1 MVGLWSF
8 WCFSLVA
15 FALYPFH
22 PKFTAHAEISSPKT
36 NNRLHRLEA
45 TPLETHTTR
54 NPARFKVSTKIDNRA
69 DVFSGF
75 KMQSDIGD
83 VVDPNYR
90 KQMQQDLE
98 SGFGKKTET
107 DTSMNA
113 KKVPNISKRSAASRE
128 KYNIFEDSRAR
139 TTANIALE
147 DTFNET
153 GKRKTRSVGTHGD
166 ILDVSTI
173 GEALSGERFLE
184 TAQGVYNSRVEYR
197 RTGEDARGSGPRQ
210 SDPHLDTSTFALSGD
225 SAHNQAM
232 VHWSGH
238 NSSVILILTKLYD
251 FNLGAVT
258 ESSLWRSVD
267 YGSTYNKLNVKFGSR
282 TVLSYLYVCPTNK
295 RKIMMLSDPEI
306 ESVVLISSDEGA
318 SFEKYPINFYI
329 QSLLFHPA
337 QENWILAYSH
347 DSKVYSSM
355 DFGRKWQLVHDN
367 VMPGR
372 FYWAVMGLDRE
383 SDVVHIEAR
392 IAKGRAQYVKCRAQ
406 RCAEANRQYL
416 FPGHVDTN
424 SLVVQDEYVF
434 TQVTKS
440 GRASY
445 FVSYMR
451 EPFKRMK
458 LPKYCLPKDM
468 HIISTDEKQV
478 FAAVQ
483 EWNQNNTYSLY
494 ISDSPGVYF
503 TLSLEN
509 LRTSRGP
516 AGNLLVDFYKV
527 EGINGMYLA
536 NKLVD
541 HQVKTFI
548 TYNKGQTWALLPA
561 PATDVTANNLHCIL
575 PLCSLHLHLEMSE
588 NPYTSGRISSK
599 DSVPGIIVATGNIG
613 KELSS
618 TNLGMFITSDAGNSW
633 RQIFEEEHN
642 IWFLDNGGALL
653 AVLHATAPI
662 RHLWISLDE
671 GKKWDRH
678 SFSLAPLYV
687 DGVLMEPETENHIIT
702 FFGHFSHRSEWQLI
716 KIDYKGIFS
725 RRCMDGDYQTWHLY
739 NKGEA
744 CVMGEKQIY
753 MKRRPG
759 NRCML
764 AQDYSRIYSSEP
776 CLCRFYDFEC
786 DYGYE
791 RQADG
796 KCSPAFWFN
805 PNAPAKS
812 CSSNPSFLN
821 STGYRK
827 VLSNN
832 CKEGG
837 KNVYSPRR
845 QACRPRPPRG
855 LRVSTSQAELSAN
868 VGSNVTFLVY
878 LDDGDSLR
886 TNIQLDFGDGIKI
899 TYSNLS
905 RTSDGIMHVYRT
917 TGIYRV
923 TAYAE
928 NSQGSDS
935 SSMFLHITSPVERV
949 YLSAPIVAISGKE
962 ANLTAVVWPIHS
974 RTLTFFW
981 WFENSSVPIITLE
994 GSISFTFPREGVN
1007 KVTVQVASMSAVIQ
1021 DSKVITVKEFFKSLL
1036 LSFSPALDEHNPD
1049 IPEWREDVGRVVR
1062 TALSQVSGFPEEQLL
1077 VSLYPG
1083 LPTVAELFI
1092 LPDMYTSSEHKKRN
1106 EEALERIS
1114 DIFVNAL
1121 NQGLIQFELKAD
1133 IRIVVYIT
1141 QQTLA
1146 PLVDSNSIHSGSAM
1160 LMLLSVVFVGL
1171 TAFFIYK
1178 FKRKIPWIHVQA
1190 EDSHEK
1196 EPEVISTVGQN
1207 DNMSKVKLSEFPSQK
1222 ELMEKDLEARSRG
1235 GIGRTVERVI
1245 SREFPNCTNV

>member
-1 MVGLWSF
+1 MGLWSF
-8 WCFSLVA
+8 WSFPLLVLA
-15 FALYPFH
+15 SAQLFQI
-22 PKFTAHAEISSPKT
+22 KFEAEAEISSMGA
-36 NNRLHRLEA
+36 NDRIYRLEA
-45 TPLETHTTR
+45 TPLDAHVTR
-54 NPARFKVSTKIDNRA
+54 KSKEEKGTKVLGAFRGEEEAA
-69 DVFSGF
+69 DA
-75 KMQSDIGD
+75 
-83 VVDPNYR
+83 DPKLDKNSE
-90 KQMQQDLE
+90 QV
-98 SGFGKKTET
+98 GKKSPSGLKDEPPRSVEAQHNYHSPDRTHGKAPG
-107 DTSMNA
+107 DQRARPGAGSMEEDA
-113 KKVPNISKRSAASRE
+113 LYAATKRAKRSAPPAWTENVDRGVSGDAQSRE
-128 KYNIFEDSRAR
+128 RLVEAVQGGSNPRA
-139 TTANIALE
+139 
-147 DTFNET
+147 
-153 GKRKTRSVGTHGD
+153 
-166 ILDVSTI
+166 
-173 GEALSGERFLE
+173 
-184 TAQGVYNSRVEYR
+184 EYR
-197 RTGEDARGSGPRQ
+197 RAGDEDRGSNPRQ
-210 SDPHLDTSTFALSGD
+210 SEPYLDTSTFALTGD

-238 NSSVILILTKLYD
+238 NSSVILILTKLFD

-258 ESSLWRSVD
+258 ESSLWRSSD
-267 YGSTYNKLNVKFGSR
+267 YGSTYTKLADKVGR
-282 TVLSYLYVCPTNK
+282 TLLSYLYVCPTNK
-295 RKIMMLSDPEI
+295 QKIMILSDPEV
-306 ESVVLISSDEGA
+306 ESAVLISSDEGA
-318 SFEKYPINFYI
+318 SFEKHPISFHVL
-329 QSLLFHPA
+329 SLLFHPS

-347 DSKVYSSM
+347 DSKLYSSM

-372 FYWAVMGLDRE
+372 FYWAVIGLDRE
-383 SDVVHIEAR
+383 SDVVHIETR

-406 RCAEANRQYL
+406 RCTEGNRQYL

-451 EPFKRMK
+451 ESFKQMK

-536 NKLVD
+536 NKLVNG
-541 HQVKTFI
+541 QVKSFL

-561 PATDVTANNLHCIL
+561 PAADVAGNNLNCIL
-575 PLCSLHLHLEMSE
+575 PFCSLHLHLEMWE
-588 NPYTSGRISSK
+588 NPYTSGPITSK
-599 DSVPGIIVATGNIG
+599 KTVPGIFVARGNTGT
-613 KELSS
+613 ELSS
-618 TNLGMFITSDAGNSW
+618 ANAGMFITSDAGNSW
-633 RQIFEEEHN
+633 RQIFDEEHN
-642 IWFLDNGGALL
+642 VWFLDNGGAML
-653 AVLHATAPI
+653 AVLHSTAPI

-687 DGVLMEPETENHIIT
+687 DGVLMEPESDNHIIT

-716 KIDYKGIFS
+716 KIDYKGLFS
-725 RRCMDGDYQTWHLY
+725 RRCMDGDYQTWHLH
-739 NKGEA
+739 NKGEQ

-776 CLCRFYDFEC
+776 CLCTAYDFEC
-786 DYGYE
+786 DYGWE

-796 KCSPAFWFN
+796 KCHPAFWFN
-805 PNAPAKS
+805 PSSVAKS
-812 CSSNPSFLN
+812 CSTNQSFLN

-832 CKEGG
+832 CKEGSRR
-837 KNVYSPRR
+837 VFSPRR

-855 LRVSTSQAELSAN
+855 LRLSTSQGELHAT
-868 VGSNVTFLVY
+868 VGSNVTFMIY
-878 LDDGDSLR
+878 LDDGESPR
-886 TNIQLDFGDGIKI
+886 TSIQLDFGDGIKI

-905 RTSDGIMHVYRT
+905 RTDDGIQHIYRA

-923 TAYAE
+923 AAFAE

-935 SSMFLHITSPVERV
+935 SMLFLHITSPVERV
-949 YLSAPIVAISGKE
+949 YLSAPIVAIQGKE
-962 ANLTAVVWPIHS
+962 ANLTVVVWPSHS

-981 WFENSSVPIITLE
+981 WFDNSSEPIITLE
-994 GSISFTFPREGVN
+994 GSVSHTFQRAGKN
-1007 KVTVQVASMSAVIQ
+1007 KVTVQVASGGAIVQ
-1021 DSKVITVKEFFKSLL
+1021 DSRDITVKEFFRSLL

-1062 TALSQVSGFPEEQLL
+1062 TALSQVSGVPEEQLL
-1077 VSLYPG
+1077 VFLYPG
-1083 LPTVAELFI
+1083 LPTTAELFI
-1092 LPDMYTSSEHKKRN
+1092 LPDENGHGEHKKDS
-1106 EEALERIS
+1106 EEALETIS
-1114 DIFVNAL
+1114 DIFVTAL

-1133 IRIVVYIT
+1133 IRIIVYMT

-1160 LMLLSVVFVGL
+1160 LMLLTVVFVGL
-1171 TAFFIYK
+1171 LAFFIYK
-1178 FKRKIPWIHVQA
+1178 FKRKIPWIHVQT

-1196 EPEVISTVGQN
+1196 EPEVISTVGPN
-1207 DNMSKVKLSEFPSQK
+1207 DIMSKVKHSEFSSPK
-1222 ELMEKDLEARSRG
+1222 ELMEKELEARSRG
-1235 GIGRTVERVI
+1235 GFGRNMERIVT
-1245 SREFPNCTNV
+1245 REFPNCTNV

>member
-1 MVGLWSF
+1 MGLWSF
-8 WCFSLVA
+8 WGFSLL
-15 FALYPFH
+15 ALVLLFPFH
-22 PKFTAHAEISSPKT
+22 PKFVARAEISFSTKLD
-36 NNRLHRLEA
+36 RFYRQDV
-45 TPLETHTTR
+45 TPLD
-54 NPARFKVSTKIDNRA
+54 ARVARKSAEIKVSLKIDNNTK
-69 DVFSGF
+69 VFSAFETNTAGAL
-75 KMQSDIGD
+75 KRNHGQQVWNETQSGNEAPIDIKT
-83 VVDPNYR
+83 NYS
-90 KQMQQDLE
+90 
-98 SGFGKKTET
+98 SGLNIPDKKY
-107 DTSMNA
+107 D
-113 KKVPNISKRSAASRE
+113 
-128 KYNIFEDSRAR
+128 NIFEDKEGRFK
-139 TTANIALE
+139 ANIMLE
-147 DTFNET
+147 NTFSA
-153 GKRKTRSVGTHGD
+153 GRKKAKRSVGATYNENVD
-166 ILDVSTI
+166 RSIS
-173 GEALSGERFLE
+173 GEAYSRERFVQ
-184 TAQGVYNSRVEYR
+184 TVQGVSSARPEYR
-197 RTGEDARGSGPRQ
+197 RSGEEARVSNPRQ
-210 SDPHLDTSTFALSGD
+210 NEPHLDTSTFALSGD

-251 FNLGAVT
+251 FNLGGVT
-258 ESSLWRSVD
+258 ESSLWRSTD
-267 YGSTYNKLNVKFGSR
+267 YGSTYTKLNDKVGSR

-295 RKIMMLSDPEI
+295 QKIMVLSDPEV
-306 ESVVLISSDEGA
+306 ESAVLISSDEGA
-318 SFEKYPINFYI
+318 SFEKHPINFNI
-329 QSLLFHPA
+329 LSLLFHPA
-337 QENWILAYSH
+337 QENWMLAYSH
-347 DSKVYSSM
+347 DSKLYSSM

-383 SDVVHIEAR
+383 SDVVHIETR
-392 IAKGRAQYVKCRAQ
+392 IGKGRAQYVKCRAQ
-406 RCAEANRQYL
+406 RCTEGNRQYL

-451 EPFKRMK
+451 ESFKRMK

-503 TLSLEN
+503 ILSLEN
-509 LRTSRGP
+509 LRTIRGP

-541 HQVKTFI
+541 NYIKTFI
-548 TYNKGQTWALLPA
+548 TYNKGQTWSLLPA
-561 PATDVTANNLHCIL
+561 PATDVAGNNLHCIL
-575 PLCSLHLHLEMSE
+575 PFCSLHLHLEMSE
-588 NPYTSGRISSK
+588 NPYTSGPITSK
-599 DSVPGIIVATGNIG
+599 KSVPGIIVATGNIG
-613 KELSS
+613 TELSS

-633 RQIFEEEHN
+633 RQIFDEEYN
-642 IWFLDNGGALL
+642 VWFLDNGGALL
-653 AVLHATAPI
+653 AVLQAAAPI

-687 DGVLMEPETENHIIT
+687 DGVLMEPESDNHIIT

-716 KIDYKGIFS
+716 KIDYKGLFS
-725 RRCMDGDYQTWHLY
+725 RRCMDGDYQTWYLH
-739 NKGEA
+739 NKGEL

-776 CLCRFYDFEC
+776 CPCTAYDFEC
-786 DYGYE
+786 DYGWE

-796 KCSPAFWFN
+796 NCSPAFWFN
-805 PNAPAKS
+805 PNGAAKS
-812 CSSNPSFLN
+812 CSTSQSFLN

-832 CKEGG
+832 CKEAGR
-837 KNVYSPRR
+837 NVYSPRR
-845 QACRPRPPRG
+845 QPCRPRAPRG
-855 LRVSTSQAELSAN
+855 LQLSTSQGELSSP
-868 VGSNVTFLVY
+868 VGSNVTFMVSLNE
-878 LDDGDSLR
+878 GDSLR
-886 TNIQLDFGDGIKI
+886 TSIQLDFGDGIKI

-905 RTSDGIMHVYRT
+905 RADDGIKHIYRT

-923 TAYAE
+923 TATAE
-928 NSQGSDS
+928 NSHGSDS
-935 SSMFLHITSPVERV
+935 STLFLHITSPLERV
-949 YLSAPIVAISGKE
+949 YLSAPIVAIRGKE
-962 ANLTAVVWPIHS
+962 ANLTAVVWPSHT

-981 WFENSSVPIITLE
+981 WFDNSSEPIITLE
-994 GSISFTFPREGVN
+994 GSISHTFQREGKS
-1007 KVTVQVASMSAVIQ
+1007 KVTVQVASGSTVMQ
-1021 DSKVITVKEFFKSLL
+1021 DSKVITVKEFFRSLL

-1049 IPEWREDVGRVVR
+1049 IPEWREDIGRVVR
-1062 TALSQVSGFPEEQLL
+1062 TALSQVSGIHEDQLL

-1083 LPTVAELFI
+1083 LPTTAELFI
-1092 LPDMYTSSEHKKRN
+1092 LPDEQTSTEHKRGS
-1106 EEALERIS
+1106 EEALETIS
-1114 DIFVNAL
+1114 NIFVTAL

-1133 IRIVVYIT
+1133 IRIIVYMT

-1146 PLVDSNSIHSGSAM
+1146 PLVDSNSLPSGSAM
-1160 LMLLSVVFVGL
+1160 LMLLIVVFVGL
-1171 TAFFIYK
+1171 AAFFIYK
-1178 FKRKIPWIHVQA
+1178 FKRKIPWIHVQT

-1207 DNMSKVKLSEFPSQK
+1207 DTMSKVKLSEFPSQK
-1222 ELMEKDLEARSRG
+1222 ELMEKELEARNIG
-1235 GIGRTVERVI
+1235 GIGRNMERIVT
-1245 SREFPNCTNV
+1245 REFPNCTNV

>member
-1 MVGLWSF
+1 MACRESELSGVRWSF
-8 WCFSLVA
+8 NSSTLGTETQSG
-15 FALYPFH
+15 PTGIE
-22 PKFTAHAEISSPKT
+22 TA
-36 NNRLHRLEA
+36 
-45 TPLETHTTR
+45 
-54 NPARFKVSTKIDNRA
+54 
-69 DVFSGF
+69 
-75 KMQSDIGD
+75 
-83 VVDPNYR
+83 PNYNSR
-90 KQMQQDLE
+90 LKIPI
-98 SGFGKKTET
+98 KKY
-107 DTSMNA
+107 D
-113 KKVPNISKRSAASRE
+113 NISEDIQMRPAATVSPR
-128 KYNIFEDSRAR
+128 
-139 TTANIALE
+139 
-147 DTFNET
+147 
-153 GKRKTRSVGTHGD
+153 RKAKRSVGPTYSENVD
-166 ILDVSTI
+166 RSIS
-173 GEALSGERFLE
+173 GEAQSGERFVE
-184 TAQGVYNSRVEYR
+184 NVQGVSNSRAEYR
-197 RTGEDARGSGPRQ
+197 RTGEEARGSNPRQ
-210 SDPHLDTSTFALSGD
+210 SEPHLDTSTFALSGD

-258 ESSLWRSVD
+258 ESSLWRSSD
-267 YGSTYNKLNVKFGSR
+267 YGSTYNKLNDKVGSR

-295 RKIMMLSDPEI
+295 QKIMMLSDPEV
-306 ESVVLISSDEGA
+306 ESAVLISSDEGA
-318 SFEKYPINFYI
+318 SFEKHPINFNI
-329 QSLLFHPA
+329 LSLLFHPA

-347 DSKVYSSM
+347 DSKLYSSM

-372 FYWAVMGLDRE
+372 FYWYDYLVHDPKLSGGS
-383 SDVVHIEAR
+383 SDLLSKTHLT
-392 IAKGRAQYVKCRAQ
+392 RAQ
-406 RCAEANRQYL
+406 RCTDGNRQYL

-451 EPFKRMK
+451 ESFKRMK

-541 HQVKTFI
+541 NHIKTFI
-548 TYNKGQTWALLPA
+548 TYNKGQTWALLPG
-561 PATDVTANNLHCIL
+561 PSTDVAGNNLHCIL
-575 PLCSLHLHLEMSE
+575 PFCSLHLHLEMLE
-588 NPYTSGRISSK
+588 NPYTSGPITSK
-599 DSVPGIIVATGNIG
+599 KSVPGIIVATGNIG
-613 KELSS
+613 TELSS

-633 RQIFEEEHN
+633 RQIFDEEHN

-653 AVLHATAPI
+653 AVLHAATPI

-687 DGVLMEPETENHIIT
+687 DGVLMEPESDNHIIT

-716 KIDYKGIFS
+716 KIDYKGLFS
-725 RRCMDGDYQTWHLY
+725 RRCMDGDYQTWHLH
-739 NKGEA
+739 NKGEL
-744 CVMGEKQIY
+744 CVMGERQIF

-764 AQDYSRIYSSEP
+764 VQDYSRIYSSEP
-776 CLCRFYDFEC
+776 CLCTTYDFEC
-786 DYGYE
+786 DYGWE

-805 PNAPAKS
+805 PNGAAKS
-812 CSSNPSFLN
+812 CSSSQSFLN

-832 CKEGG
+832 CKEAGR
-837 KNVYSPRR
+837 NVYSPRR

-855 LRVSTSQAELSAN
+855 LRLSTNQGELSAP
-868 VGSNVTFLVY
+868 VGSNVTFMVY
-878 LDDGDSLR
+878 LEDGDSLR
-886 TNIQLDFGDGIKI
+886 TSIQLDFGDGIKI

-905 RTSDGIMHVYRT
+905 RTDDGIMHIYRT

-923 TAYAE
+923 TASAE

-935 SSMFLHITSPVERV
+935 STLFLHITSPVERV
-949 YLSAPIVAISGKE
+949 YLSVPIVAIRGKE
-962 ANLTAVVWPIHS
+962 ANLTAVVWPSHT

-981 WFENSSVPIITLE
+981 WFDNSSEPIITLE
-994 GSISFTFPREGVN
+994 GSISYTFQREGKN
-1007 KVTVQVASMSAVIQ
+1007 KVTVQVASGSTVMQ
-1021 DSKVITVKEFFKSLL
+1021 DSKVITVKEFFRSLL

-1049 IPEWREDVGRVVR
+1049 IPEWREDIGRVVR
-1062 TALSQVSGFPEEQLL
+1062 AALSQVHEVPILL

-1083 LPTVAELFI
+1083 LPTTAELFI
-1092 LPDMYTSSEHKKRN
+1092 LPDEHTASEHKRGS
-1106 EEALERIS
+1106 EEALETIS
-1114 DIFVNAL
+1114 DIFVTAL

-1133 IRIVVYIT
+1133 TRIIVYMT

-1160 LMLLSVVFVGL
+1160 LMLLTVVFVGL
-1171 TAFFIYK
+1171 AAFFIYK
-1178 FKRKIPWIHVQA
+1178 FKRCVPSDEKRNCIESSCKSEKTASIVDLSSLERHHQCSM
-1190 EDSHEK
+1190 SH
-1196 EPEVISTVGQN
+1196 T
-1207 DNMSKVKLSEFPSQK
+1207 
-1222 ELMEKDLEARSRG
+1222 ARTTSASAQLPD
-1235 GIGRTVERVI
+1235 ITMT
-1245 SREFPNCTNV
+1245 S

>member
-1 MVGLWSF
+1 MWTFWSF
-8 WCFSLVA
+8 SLLA
-15 FALYPFH
+15 FLLLFPFH
-22 PKFTAHAEISSPKT
+22 LKFLAQAEVSSPRT
-36 NNRLHRLEA
+36 RDRFYRLDV
-45 TPLETHTTR
+45 TPLETRVTR
-54 NPARFKVSTKIDNRA
+54 QLTEVKISLSVDNTKVFNAFKTDPVGELKPNKGKNLGSETQNGLGKEAPIGIRA
-69 DVFSGF
+69 APSYDRRSE
-75 KMQSDIGD
+75 I
-83 VVDPNYR
+83 P
-90 KQMQQDLE
+90 
-98 SGFGKKTET
+98 GKKY
-107 DTSMNA
+107 
-113 KKVPNISKRSAASRE
+113 VNIS
-128 KYNIFEDSRAR
+128 
-139 TTANIALE
+139 E
-147 DTFNET
+147 DTQSRPVLNIMLENTFPVA
-153 GKRKTRSVGTHGD
+153 RKEVKRSVGTPYNENVD
-166 ILDVSTI
+166 RS
-173 GEALSGERFLE
+173 GEAQSRERFVE
-184 TAQGVYNSRVEYR
+184 TVQGVSNSRAEYR
-197 RTGEDARGSGPRQ
+197 RTGEDARGSNPRQ
-210 SDPHLDTSTFALSGD
+210 SEPHLDTSTFALSGD

-258 ESSLWRSVD
+258 ESSLWRSTD
-267 YGSTYNKLNVKFGSR
+267 YGSTYTKLNDKVGSR

-295 RKIMMLSDPEI
+295 QKIMMLSDPEV
-306 ESVVLISSDEGA
+306 ESAVLISSDEGA
-318 SFEKYPINFYI
+318 SFEKYPINFNI
-329 QSLLFHPA
+329 LSLLFHPA

-347 DSKVYSSM
+347 DSKLYSSM
-355 DFGRKWQLVHDN
+355 DFGKKWQLVHDN

-383 SDVVHIEAR
+383 SDVVHIETR

-406 RCAEANRQYL
+406 RCTEGNRQYL

-451 EPFKRMK
+451 ESFKRMK

-541 HQVKTFI
+541 NHIKTFI

-561 PATDVTANNLHCIL
+561 PATDVAGNNLHCIL
-575 PLCSLHLHLEMSE
+575 PFCSLHLHLEMSE
-588 NPYTSGRISSK
+588 NPYTSGPITSK
-599 DSVPGIIVATGNIG
+599 KSVPGIIVATGNIG
-613 KELSS
+613 TELSS

-633 RQIFEEEHN
+633 RQIFDEEHN

-653 AVLHATAPI
+653 AVLHAATPI

-687 DGVLMEPETENHIIT
+687 DGVLMEPESDNHIIT

-716 KIDYKGIFS
+716 KIDYKGLFS
-725 RRCMDGDYQTWHLY
+725 RRCMDGDYQTWHLH
-739 NKGEA
+739 NKGEL

-776 CLCRFYDFEC
+776 CLCTAYDFEC
-786 DYGYE
+786 DYGWE

-805 PNAPAKS
+805 PNGAAKS
-812 CSSNPSFLN
+812 CSTSQSFLN

-837 KNVYSPRR
+837 RNVYSPKR
-845 QACRPRPPRG
+845 QPCQPRPPQG
-855 LRVSTSQAELSAN
+855 LKLSTSQGELSAT
-868 VGSNVTFLVY
+868 VGSNVTFMIY
-878 LDDGDSLR
+878 LDNGDSQR
-886 TNIQLDFGDGIKI
+886 TSIQLDFGDGIKI

-905 RTSDGIMHVYRT
+905 RTDDGIKHIYRT

-923 TAYAE
+923 TVTAE
-928 NSQGSDS
+928 NNQGSDS
-935 SSMFLHITSPVERV
+935 STLFLHITSPVE
-949 YLSAPIVAISGKE
+949 GKE
-962 ANLTAVVWPIHS
+962 ANLTAMVWPSHT
-974 RTLTFFW
+974 RTLTFYW
-981 WFENSSVPIITLE
+981 WFDNSSEPIITLE
-994 GSISFTFPREGVN
+994 GSISYTFHREGKN
-1007 KVTVQVASMSAVIQ
+1007 KVTVQVASGGTVIQ
-1021 DSKVITVKEFFKSLL
+1021 DSKVITVKEFFRSLL

-1049 IPEWREDVGRVVR
+1049 IPEWREDIGRVV
-1062 TALSQVSGFPEEQLL
+1062 SGVPEDQLL

-1083 LPTVAELFI
+1083 LPTTAELFI
-1092 LPDMYTSSEHKKRN
+1092 LPDEHTSSEHKRN
-1106 EEALERIS
+1106 TEEALETIS
-1114 DIFVNAL
+1114 DIFVTAL
-1121 NQGLIQFELKAD
+1121 NQGLIQFELKTD
-1133 IRIVVYIT
+1133 IRIIVYMT

-1160 LMLLSVVFVGL
+1160 LMLLTVVFVGL
-1171 TAFFIYK
+1171 CAFFIYK
-1178 FKRKIPWIHVQA
+1178 FKRKIPWIHVQT

-1207 DNMSKVKLSEFPSQK
+1207 DNMSKVKLSEFPTPK
-1222 ELMEKDLEARSRG
+1222 ELMEKELEARSRG
-1235 GIGRTVERVI
+1235 I
-1245 SREFPNCTNV
+1245 SPPHLLLLLLLLLYY

>member
-1 MVGLWSF
+1 M
-8 WCFSLVA
+8 
-15 FALYPFH
+15 
-22 PKFTAHAEISSPKT
+22 
-36 NNRLHRLEA
+36 
-45 TPLETHTTR
+45 
-54 NPARFKVSTKIDNRA
+54 
-69 DVFSGF
+69 
-75 KMQSDIGD
+75 SD
-83 VVDPNYR
+83 
-90 KQMQQDLE
+90 
-98 SGFGKKTET
+98 
-107 DTSMNA
+107 
-113 KKVPNISKRSAASRE
+113 E
-128 KYNIFEDSRAR
+128 KYNKLSEDSQELHAADK
-139 TTANIALE
+139 TT
-147 DTFNET
+147 ET
-153 GKRKTRSVGTHGD
+153 TLSVRGNKVKRSVGAPN
-166 ILDVSTI
+166 
-173 GEALSGERFLE
+173 GEGAERSLRREAHSGERLAE
-184 TAQGVYNSRVEYR
+184 TVQGASSARAEYR
-197 RTGEDARGSGPRQ
+197 RAGEDGRGSNARH
-210 SDPHLDTSTFALSGD
+210 SEPHLDTSTFALSGD

-232 VHWSGH
+232 VLWSGH

-251 FNLGAVT
+251 INLGAVT
-258 ESSLWRSVD
+258 ESSLWRSTD
-267 YGSTYNKLNVKFGSR
+267 YGSTYAKLSDKVGSR

-295 RKIMMLSDPEI
+295 QKIMMLSDPEV
-306 ESVVLISSDEGA
+306 ESAVLISSDEGA
-318 SFEKYPINFYI
+318 SFERYPINFNI
-329 QSLLFHPA
+329 LSLLFHPT

-347 DSKVYSSM
+347 DSKLYSSM

-392 IAKGRAQYVKCRAQ
+392 IGKGRAQYVKCRAQ
-406 RCAEANRQYL
+406 RCTEGNRQYL

-451 EPFKRMK
+451 ESFKRIK

-541 HQVKTFI
+541 NHIMTFI

-561 PATDVTANNLHCIL
+561 PATDVAGNNLSCIL
-575 PLCSLHLHLEMSE
+575 PSCSLHLHLEMSE
-588 NPYTSGRISSK
+588 TPYRSGPITTK
-599 DSVPGIIVATGNIG
+599 KAVPGIIVATGNVG

-633 RQIFEEEHN
+633 RQIFDEEYN

-653 AVLHATAPI
+653 AVLHAPAPI

-678 SFSLAPLYV
+678 SFSLTPLYV
-687 DGVLMEPETENHIIT
+687 DGVLMEPESDNHIIT
-702 FFGHFSHRSEWQLI
+702 FFGHFGHRSEWQLI
-716 KIDYKGIFS
+716 KIDYKGLFT
-725 RRCMDGDYQTWHLY
+725 RRCMDGDYQTWYLH
-739 NKGEA
+739 NKGEL

-776 CLCRFYDFEC
+776 CLCTSYDFEC
-786 DYGYE
+786 DYGWE

-805 PNAPAKS
+805 PNGATKS
-812 CSSNPSFLN
+812 CSTSQSFLN

-832 CKEGG
+832 CKEIE

-845 QACRPRPPRG
+845 QLCRPRAPRG
-855 LRVSTSQAELSAN
+855 LQLSTAQGELSATM
-868 VGSNVTFLVY
+868 GSNVTFMIHLE
-878 LDDGDSLR
+878 DGDSQR
-886 TNIQLDFGDGIKI
+886 TSIQLDFGDGIKI

-905 RTSDGIMHVYRT
+905 RTDDGIKHIYRT

-923 TAYAE
+923 MASAE

-935 SSMFLHITSPVERV
+935 STLFLHITSPVERV
-949 YLSAPIVAISGKE
+949 YLSAPIVAIRGKE
-962 ANLTAVVWPIHS
+962 ANLTAVVWPSHS

-981 WFENSSVPIITLE
+981 WFDNSSEPIITLE
-994 GSISFTFPREGVN
+994 GSISYTFQKEGKS
-1007 KVTVQVASMSAVIQ
+1007 KVTVQVASGSTVMQ
-1021 DSKVITVKEFFKSLL
+1021 DSKVITVKEFFRSLL
-1036 LSFSPALDEHNPD
+1036 LSFSPVLDEHNPD
-1049 IPEWREDVGRVVR
+1049 IPEWREDIGRVVR
-1062 TALSQVSGFPEEQLL
+1062 TALSQVSGVPDDQLL

-1083 LPTVAELFI
+1083 LPTTAELFI
-1092 LPDMYTSSEHKKRN
+1092 LPDEHASSEQKKRS
-1106 EEALERIS
+1106 EEALATIS
-1114 DIFVNAL
+1114 DIFVTAL
-1121 NQGLIQFELKAD
+1121 NQGLIQFELKANV
-1133 IRIVVYIT
+1133 RVMVYVT

-1146 PLVDSNSIHSGSAM
+1146 PLVDSISIPSGSAM
-1160 LMLLSVVFVGL
+1160 LMLVSVVFVGL
-1171 TAFFIYK
+1171 AAFFIYK
-1178 FKRKIPWIHVQA
+1178 FKRKIPWIHVQT

-1207 DNMSKVKLSEFPSQK
+1207 DTMSKVKLSEFPSQK
-1222 ELMEKDLEARSRG
+1222 ELMEKELEARSRG
-1235 GIGRTVERVI
+1235 GIGKNMERIVT
-1245 SREFPNCTNV
+1245 REFPNCTNV

>member
-1 MVGLWSF
+1 MVAQENRTVPAKF
-8 WCFSLVA
+8 VA
-15 FALYPFH
+15 R
-22 PKFTAHAEISSPKT
+22 AEISSPT
-36 NNRLHRLEA
+36 TYDRLRRVET
-45 TPLETHTTR
+45 TP
-54 NPARFKVSTKIDNRA
+54 P
-69 DVFSGF
+69 
-75 KMQSDIGD
+75 
-83 VVDPNYR
+83 
-90 KQMQQDLE
+90 
-98 SGFGKKTET
+98 
-107 DTSMNA
+107 
-113 KKVPNISKRSAASRE
+113 
-128 KYNIFEDSRAR
+128 
-139 TTANIALE
+139 
-147 DTFNET
+147 ET
-153 GKRKTRSVGTHGD
+153 GATQSN
-166 ILDVSTI
+166 I
-173 GEALSGERFLE
+173 GAPG
-184 TAQGVYNSRVEYR
+184 A
-197 RTGEDARGSGPRQ
+197 DARASGSRQ
-210 SDPHLDTSTFALSGD
+210 SEPHLDTSAFALSGD

-267 YGSTYNKLNVKFGSR
+267 YGSTYTKLNDKVGSR

-306 ESVVLISSDEGA
+306 ESAVLISSDEGA
-318 SFEKYPINFYI
+318 SFEKHPINFYI

-347 DSKVYSSM
+347 DSKLYSSV
-355 DFGRKWQLVHDN
+355 DFGRKWLLVHN
-367 VMPGR
+367 SVMPGR

-383 SDVVHIEAR
+383 SDVVHIETR
-392 IAKGRAQYVKCRAQ
+392 IEKGRAQYVKCPAQ
-406 RCAEANRQYL
+406 RCTEANRQYL

-451 EPFKRMK
+451 ESFKRMK

-503 TLSLEN
+503 TISLEN

-536 NKLVD
+536 NKQVD
-541 HQVKTFI
+541 HQIKTFI

-561 PATDVTANNLHCIL
+561 PAVDVAGNKLHCIL

-613 KELSS
+613 TELSS
-618 TNLGMFITSDAGNSW
+618 TNLGMFISSDAGNSW
-633 RQIFEEEHN
+633 RQIFEEEHH
-642 IWFLDNGGALL
+642 IWFLDDGGALL

-687 DGVLMEPETENHIIT
+687 DGVLMEPEMEKHIIT

-725 RRCMDGDYQTWHLY
+725 RRCMDGDYQTWQLH
-739 NKGEA
+739 NKGEP

-759 NRCML
+759 NRCIL
-764 AQDYSRIYSSEP
+764 AQDYSRVYSSEP
-776 CLCRFYDFEC
+776 CLCRAYDFEC
-786 DYGYE
+786 DYGFE

-796 KCSPAFWFN
+796 KCSPAFWFD
-805 PNAPAKS
+805 PNAATKS
-812 CSSNPSFLN
+812 CSTSQTFLN

-832 CKEGG
+832 CKEAW
-837 KNVYSPRR
+837 KNMYSPRR
-845 QACRPRPPRG
+845 QACRSRPPRG
-855 LRVSTSQAELSAN
+855 LRLTTSQGELSAT

-878 LDDGDSLR
+878 LDVGDSLR

-899 TYSNLS
+899 TYSNVS
-905 RTSDGIMHVYRT
+905 RTDDGIKHSYRT

-923 TAYAE
+923 AAYAE
-928 NSQGSDS
+928 NSQGSAS
-935 SSMFLHITSPVERV
+935 SSLFLHITSPVERI
-949 YLSAPIVAISGKE
+949 YLSAPIVAIRGKE
-962 ANLTAVVWPIHS
+962 ANLTAVVWPSHS

-981 WFENSSVPIITLE
+981 WFENSSEPIITLE
-994 GSISFTFPREGVN
+994 GSLSHTFLREGIN
-1007 KVTVQVASMSAVIQ
+1007 KVTVQVASGSSVMQ
-1021 DSKVITVKEFFKSLL
+1021 DSKVITVKEFFRSLP
-1036 LSFSPALDEHNPD
+1036 LSFSPVLDEHNPD
-1049 IPEWREDVGRVVR
+1049 IPEWREDIGRVVQK
-1062 TALSQVSGFPEEQLL
+1062 ALSQVSGFPEEQLL
-1077 VSLYPG
+1077 VSLDQG
-1083 LPTVAELFI
+1083 LPTNAELFI
-1092 LPDMYTSSEHKKRN
+1092 LPDKNTPSEHKKKN
-1106 EEALERIS
+1106 EALDRIS
-1114 DIFVNAL
+1114 GFFVNAL

-1133 IRIVVYIT
+1133 VHIIVYID

-1171 TAFFIYK
+1171 AAFFIYK

-1196 EPEVISTVGQN
+1196 EPEVLSTVGQN
-1207 DNMSKVKLSEFPSQK
+1207 DNMSKVKLSEFPSQEEVIEK
-1222 ELMEKDLEARSRG
+1222 EGRSRG
-1235 GIGRTVERVI
+1235 GIGRNMERVI
-1245 SREFPNCTNV
+1245 TREFPNCTNV

>member
-1 MVGLWSF
+1 MGLWSF
-8 WCFSLVA
+8 WSFSLLA
-15 FALYPFH
+15 FVSLLLPFQ
-22 PKFTAHAEISSPKT
+22 PKFVAQAEISSLGAT
-36 NNRLHRLEA
+36 DRFYRLEV
-45 TPLETHTTR
+45 TPLEAAVTR
-54 NPARFKVSTKIDNRA
+54 KSKVDNGTK
-69 DVFSGF
+69 VFSAFETEEAGAL
-75 KMQSDIGD
+75 KPSNGKHAPESGLWDQAPIR
-83 VVDPNYR
+83 VKTAPNYPEIAAEKYSDMFEDDQRRRTMFGNSFPDTR
-90 KQMQQDLE
+90 KR
-98 SGFGKKTET
+98 
-107 DTSMNA
+107 A
-113 KKVPNISKRSAASRE
+113 KRSAGATHAENVDRSTSGEAQSRE
-128 KYNIFEDSRAR
+128 RFV
-139 TTANIALE
+139 
-147 DTFNET
+147 ET
-153 GKRKTRSVGTHGD
+153 V
-166 ILDVSTI
+166 
-173 GEALSGERFLE
+173 
-184 TAQGVYNSRVEYR
+184 QGVSNSRVEYR
-197 RTGEDARGSGPRQ
+197 RAGEEARGSSPRQ
-210 SDPHLDTSTFALSGD
+210 SEPHLDTSTFALSGD

-251 FNLGAVT
+251 VSLGVVT
-258 ESSLWRSVD
+258 ESSLWRSSD
-267 YGSTYNKLNVKFGSR
+267 YGSTYTKLNDKVGSR

-295 RKIMMLSDPEI
+295 QKIMMLSYPE
-306 ESVVLISSDEGA
+306 VPAGKGAVLISSDEGA
-318 SFEKYPINFYI
+318 SFEKHPINFNI
-329 QSLLFHPA
+329 LSLLFHPA
-337 QENWILAYSH
+337 KENWILAYS
-347 DSKVYSSM
+347 DESKLYSSM

-383 SDVVHIEAR
+383 SDVVHIETR
-392 IAKGRAQYVKCRAQ
+392 IAKGRAQYVKCRAP
-406 RCAEANRQYL
+406 RCTEADRQYL

-451 EPFKRMK
+451 ESFRQME

-541 HQVKTFI
+541 NHIKSFI

-561 PATDVTANNLHCIL
+561 PATDVAGNNLHCIL
-575 PLCSLHLHLEMSE
+575 PFCSLHLHLEMSE
-588 NPYTSGRISSK
+588 NPYTSGPITSK
-599 DSVPGIIVATGNIG
+599 KSVPGIIVATGNIG
-613 KELSS
+613 TELSS

-633 RQIFEEEHN
+633 RQIFDEEHN
-642 IWFLDNGGALL
+642 VWFLDNGGAML
-653 AVLHATAPI
+653 AVLHATTPI
-662 RHLWISLDE
+662 RHLQISLDE

-687 DGVLMEPETENHIIT
+687 DGVLMEPESDNHIIT

-716 KIDYKGIFS
+716 KINYKGLFS
-725 RRCMDGDYQTWHLY
+725 RRCMDGDYQTWHLH
-739 NKGEA
+739 NKGEL

-776 CLCRFYDFEC
+776 CVCTVYDFEC
-786 DYGYE
+786 DYGWE

-805 PNAPAKS
+805 PNGAAKS
-812 CSSNPSFLN
+812 CSSSQSFLN
-821 STGYRK
+821 SKGYRK

-832 CKEGG
+832 CKEVGR
-837 KNVYSPRR
+837 NVYSPKR

-855 LRVSTSQAELSAN
+855 LRLSTGHGELSAA
-868 VGSNVTFLVY
+868 VGSNVTFMVY
-878 LDDGDSLR
+878 LDDGDSQR
-886 TNIQLDFGDGIKI
+886 TSIALDFGDGIKI

-905 RTSDGIMHVYRT
+905 RTDDGIKHIYRT

-923 TAYAE
+923 TASAE
-928 NSQGSDS
+928 NGQGSDS
-935 SSMFLHITSPVERV
+935 VTLFLHITSPVERI
-949 YLSAPIVAISGKE
+949 YLSAPIVAVRGKE
-962 ANLTAVVWPIHS
+962 ANLSVVVWPSHT

-981 WFENSSVPIITLE
+981 WFDNSSEPIITLE
-994 GSISFTFPREGVN
+994 GSISYTFQREGKN
-1007 KVTVQVASMSAVIQ
+1007 KVMVQVASGSTIMQ
-1021 DSKVITVKEFFKSLL
+1021 DSKVITVKEFFRSLL

-1049 IPEWREDVGRVVR
+1049 IPEWREDIGRVVR
-1062 TALSQVSGFPEEQLL
+1062 TALSQVSGVPEEQLL
-1077 VSLYPG
+1077 VALYPG
-1083 LPTVAELFI
+1083 LPSTAELFI
-1092 LPDMYTSSEHKKRN
+1092 LPDERSSSEHKRGS
-1106 EEALERIS
+1106 EEALETIS
-1114 DIFVNAL
+1114 DNFVTFL

-1133 IRIVVYIT
+1133 IRIIVYMI

-1160 LMLLSVVFVGL
+1160 LMLVTVVFVGL
-1171 TAFFIYK
+1171 AAFFIYK
-1178 FKRKIPWIHVQA
+1178 FKRKIPWIHVQT

-1196 EPEVISTVGQN
+1196 DPEVISTVGQN
-1207 DNMSKVKLSEFPSQK
+1207 DNMTKVKLSEFPSQK
-1222 ELMEKDLEARSRG
+1222 ELMEKELEARSRG
-1235 GIGRTVERVI
+1235 GIGRNMERIVT
-1245 SREFPNCTNV
+1245 REFPNCTNV

>member
-8 WCFSLVA
+8 WCFSLLA
-15 FALYPFH
+15 LLYPFH
-22 PKFTAHAEISSPKT
+22 SKFLAQAEITSPKT
-36 NNRLHRLEA
+36 NSRLHRLEV
-45 TPLETHTTR
+45 TPLEAGATR
-54 NPARFKVSTKIDNRA
+54 KPARVKVSPKVDNRT
-69 DVFSGF
+69 DLFSGF
-75 KMQSDIGD
+75 KTESVFVD
-83 VVDPNYR
+83 VVDPRYDRQMR
-90 KQMQQDLE
+90 KDLH
-98 SGFGKKTET
+98 SGLGNEAQIGKKTAPNSFKRLT
-107 DTSMNA
+107 ASS
-113 KKVPNISKRSAASRE
+113 KKYDST
-128 KYNIFEDSRAR
+128 FEDSYMRP
-139 TTANIALE
+139 TANTLLE
-147 DTFNET
+147 NTFPEIR
-153 GKRKTRSVGTHGD
+153 KRAARSVAAEYTE
-166 ILDVSTI
+166 ILDRSTN
-173 GEALSGERFLE
+173 GEGQSKDRFLE
-184 TAQGVYNSRVEYR
+184 TAQGIANSRAEYR
-197 RTGEDARGSGPRQ
+197 RTGEDARGSNPRQ
-210 SDPHLDTSTFALSGD
+210 SEPHLDTSTFALSGD

-267 YGSTYNKLNVKFGSR
+267 YGSTYTKLNDKVGSR

-306 ESVVLISSDEGA
+306 ESAVLISSDEGA
-318 SFEKYPINFYI
+318 SFEKHPINFYI
-329 QSLLFHPA
+329 QSLLFHPV

-347 DSKVYSSM
+347 DSKLYSSL
-355 DFGRKWQLVHDN
+355 DFGRKWQLVHDD

-383 SDVVHIEAR
+383 SDVVHIETR
-392 IAKGRAQYVKCRAQ
+392 IAKSRAQYVKCRAQ
-406 RCAEANRQYL
+406 RCTEANRQYL

-451 EPFKRMK
+451 ESFNRMK

-527 EGINGMYLA
+527 EGINGVYLA

-541 HQVKTFI
+541 HQVKTFV
-548 TYNKGQTWALLPA
+548 TFNKGQTWALLPA
-561 PATDVTANNLHCIL
+561 PPTDVAGNNLHCIL
-575 PLCSLHLHLEMSE
+575 PFCSLHLHLEMSE

-599 DSVPGIIVATGNIG
+599 NSVPGIIVATGNIG
-613 KELSS
+613 TELSS

-653 AVLHATAPI
+653 AVLHATTPI
-662 RHLWISLDE
+662 RHLWISVDE

-716 KIDYKGIFS
+716 KIDYKGIFN
-725 RRCMDGDYQTWHLY
+725 RRCMDGDYQTWHLH
-739 NKGEA
+739 NKGEP

-776 CLCRFYDFEC
+776 CLCRAYDFEC

-805 PNAPAKS
+805 PSSATKS
-812 CSSNPSFLN
+812 CSTSQSFLN

-827 VLSNN
+827 VLANN
-832 CKEGG
+832 CKEAG
-837 KNVYSPRR
+837 KNMFSPRR

-855 LRVSTSQAELSAN
+855 LRLSTSQGELSAI

-878 LDDGDSLR
+878 LDEGDSLR

-905 RTSDGIMHVYRT
+905 RTDDGIKHIYRA

-935 SSMFLHITSPVERV
+935 SSLFLHITSPVERV
-949 YLSAPIVAISGKE
+949 YLSAPIVAIRGKE
-962 ANLTAVVWPIHS
+962 ANLTAVVWPSHH

-981 WFENSSVPIITLE
+981 WFENSSEPIITLE
-994 GSISFTFPREGVN
+994 GSISYTFLREGIN
-1007 KVTVQVASMSAVIQ
+1007 KVTVQVASGSTVMQ
-1021 DSKVITVKEFFKSLL
+1021 DSKVITVKEFFRSLL

-1062 TALSQVSGFPEEQLL
+1062 TALSQVSGFPEDQLL

-1092 LPDMYTSSEHKKRN
+1092 LPDIETPPEHRRKS
-1106 EEALERIS
+1106 EEALERIA
-1114 DIFVNAL
+1114 DIFVTAL

-1133 IRIVVYIT
+1133 IRIIVYIT

-1146 PLVDSNSIHSGSAM
+1146 PLVDSNAIHSGSAM
-1160 LMLLSVVFVGL
+1160 LMLLTVVFVGL
-1171 TAFFIYK
+1171 AAFFIYK
-1178 FKRKIPWIHVQA
+1178 FKRKIPWIHVQT

-1196 EPEVISTVGQN
+1196 DPEVISTVGQN
-1207 DNMSKVKLSEFPSQK
+1207 DNISKVKLSEFPSQK

-1235 GIGRTVERVI
+1235 TLATYLPFTAAVD
-1245 SREFPNCTNV
+1245 S

>member
-1 MVGLWSF
+1 MELWTFWSF
-8 WCFSLVA
+8 SLLASVS
-15 FALYPFH
+15 LSPFLS
-22 PKFTAHAEISSPKT
+22 KFMAQAEISSP
-36 NNRLHRLEA
+36 RADERFYRLEV
-45 TPLETHTTR
+45 TPLEARVTR
-54 NPARFKVSTKIDNRA
+54 VSLKVDGTKVSNAFKREPVKWNNDKKPGNGP
-69 DVFSGF
+69 DSGLGI
-75 KMQSDIGD
+75 KAA
-83 VVDPNYR
+83 PNYLPR
-90 KQMQQDLE
+90 VKTSGEKYDNVSEPAQRRAAANP
-98 SGFGKKTET
+98 GFGNSFPVARKE
-107 DTSMNA
+107 
-113 KKVPNISKRSAASRE
+113 VKRSVASPYGGTVDGGEAQRRDTFVE
-128 KYNIFEDSRAR
+128 TVQGASNSRA
-139 TTANIALE
+139 
-147 DTFNET
+147 
-153 GKRKTRSVGTHGD
+153 
-166 ILDVSTI
+166 
-173 GEALSGERFLE
+173 
-184 TAQGVYNSRVEYR
+184 EYR
-197 RTGEDARGSGPRQ
+197 RPGEETRGSNPRQ
-210 SDPHLDTSTFALSGD
+210 SEPHLDTSTFALSGD

-258 ESSLWRSVD
+258 ESSLWRSTD
-267 YGSTYNKLNVKFGSR
+267 YGSTYSKLNDKVGSR

-295 RKIMMLSDPEI
+295 QKIMMLSDPEV
-306 ESVVLISSDEGA
+306 ESAVLISSDEGA
-318 SFEKYPINFYI
+318 SFEKYPINFNI
-329 QSLLFHPA
+329 LSLLFHPA

-347 DSKVYSSM
+347 DSKLYSSM

-383 SDVVHIEAR
+383 SDVVHIETR

-406 RCAEANRQYL
+406 RCTEGNRQYL

-451 EPFKRMK
+451 ESFKQMK

-509 LRTSRGP
+509 LRTGRGP
-516 AGNLLVDFYKV
+516 AGNLVVDFYKV

-541 HQVKTFI
+541 NHIKTFI

-561 PATDVTANNLHCIL
+561 PATDVAGNNLHCIL
-575 PLCSLHLHLEMSE
+575 PFCSLHLHLEMSE
-588 NPYTSGRISSK
+588 NPYTSGPITSK
-599 DSVPGIIVATGNIG
+599 KSVPGIIVATGNIG
-613 KELSS
+613 TELSS

-633 RQIFEEEHN
+633 RQIFDEEHN

-653 AVLHATAPI
+653 AVLHATTPI

-671 GKKWDRH
+671 GKKWERH

-687 DGVLMEPETENHIIT
+687 DGVLMEPESDNHIIT

-716 KIDYKGIFS
+716 KIDYKGLFS
-725 RRCMDGDYQTWHLY
+725 RRCMDGDYQTWHLH
-739 NKGEA
+739 NKGEL

-776 CLCRFYDFEC
+776 CLCTAYDFEC
-786 DYGYE
+786 DYGWE

-805 PNAPAKS
+805 PNGAAKS
-812 CSSNPSFLN
+812 CSTSQSFLN

-832 CKEGG
+832 CKEAGRY
-837 KNVYSPRR
+837 VYSPRR
-845 QACRPRPPRG
+845 QPCRPRPPRG
-855 LRVSTSQAELSAN
+855 LRLSTSHGELSAT
-868 VGSNVTFLVY
+868 VGSNVTFMVY
-878 LDDGDSLR
+878 LNDGDSLK
-886 TNIQLDFGDGIKI
+886 TSIQLDFGDGKKI

-905 RTSDGIMHVYRT
+905 RTDDDGIKHIYKG

-923 TAYAE
+923 TATAE
-928 NSQGSDS
+928 NNQGSDS
-935 SSMFLHITSPVERV
+935 STLFLHITSPVERV
-949 YLSAPIVAISGKE
+949 YLSAPIVAIRGKE
-962 ANLTAVVWPIHS
+962 DNLTAVVWPSHS

-981 WFENSSVPIITLE
+981 WFDNSSEPIITLE
-994 GSISFTFPREGVN
+994 GSISYTFLREGKN
-1007 KVTVQVASMSAVIQ
+1007 KVTVQVASGGTVIQ
-1021 DSKVITVKEFFKSLL
+1021 DSKVITVKEFFRSLL

-1049 IPEWREDVGRVVR
+1049 IPEWREDIGRVVR
-1062 TALSQVSGFPEEQLL
+1062 TALSQVSGVPEDQLL

-1083 LPTVAELFI
+1083 LPTSAELFI
-1092 LPDMYTSSEHKKRN
+1092 LPDEHTSSEHKRRSG
-1106 EEALERIS
+1106 EALETIS
-1114 DIFVNAL
+1114 HIFVTAL
-1121 NQGLIQFELKAD
+1121 NQGLIQFELKTD
-1133 IRIVVYIT
+1133 VRIIVYVT

-1160 LMLLSVVFVGL
+1160 LMLLTVVFVGL
-1171 TAFFIYK
+1171 AAFFIYK
-1178 FKRKIPWIHVQA
+1178 FKRKIPWIHVQT
-1190 EDSHEK
+1190 EDSHKK

-1207 DNMSKVKLSEFPSQK
+1207 DNMSKVKLSEFPSPK
-1222 ELMEKDLEARSRG
+1222 ELMEKELEARSRG
-1235 GIGRTVERVI
+1235 GIGRNMERIVT
-1245 SREFPNCTNV
+1245 REFPNCTNV

>member
-1 MVGLWSF
+1 M
-8 WCFSLVA
+8 C
-15 FALYPFH
+15 
-22 PKFTAHAEISSPKT
+22 SPRSCSHSPSA
-36 NNRLHRLEA
+36 RLPDAQRHRPNTILEN
-45 TPLETHTTR
+45 TIPV
-54 NPARFKVSTKIDNRA
+54 P
-69 DVFSGF
+69 
-75 KMQSDIGD
+75 
-83 VVDPNYR
+83 R
-90 KQMQQDLE
+90 KE
-98 SGFGKKTET
+98 
-107 DTSMNA
+107 
-113 KKVPNISKRSAASRE
+113 VKRSVATTYSESVDRSASEGQSRE
-128 KYNIFEDSRAR
+128 RFVDSAHGVSNPRA
-139 TTANIALE
+139 
-147 DTFNET
+147 
-153 GKRKTRSVGTHGD
+153 
-166 ILDVSTI
+166 
-173 GEALSGERFLE
+173 
-184 TAQGVYNSRVEYR
+184 EYR
-197 RTGEDARGSGPRQ
+197 RAGEETRGSNTKQ
-210 SDPHLDTSTFALSGD
+210 SEPHLDTSTYALSGD

-258 ESSLWRSVD
+258 ESSLWRSTD
-267 YGSTYNKLNVKFGSR
+267 YGSTYNKLNDKVGSR

-295 RKIMMLSDPEI
+295 HKILMLSDPEL
-306 ESVVLISSDEGA
+306 ESAVLISSDEGA
-318 SFEKYPINFYI
+318 SFEKHPINFNI
-329 QSLLFHPA
+329 LSLLFHPA

-347 DSKVYSSM
+347 DGKLYSSM
-355 DFGRKWQLVHDN
+355 DFGRKWQLVHEN

-383 SDVVHIEAR
+383 SDVVHIETR

-406 RCAEANRQYL
+406 RCSDGNRQYL
-416 FPGHVDTN
+416 FPGYVDTN

-451 EPFKRMK
+451 ESFKRMK

-541 HQVKTFI
+541 EHIKTFI

-561 PATDVTANNLHCIL
+561 PATDYVLYWNPMT
-575 PLCSLHLHLEMSE
+575 E
-588 NPYTSGRISSK
+588 NPYTSGPITSK
-599 DSVPGIIVATGNIG
+599 KSVPGVIVATGNIG
-613 KELSS
+613 TELSS
-618 TNLGMFITSDAGNSW
+618 THLGMFITSDAGNSW
-633 RQIFEEEHN
+633 RQIFDEEHN

-653 AVLHATAPI
+653 AVLHAATPI

-687 DGVLMEPETENHIIT
+687 DGVLMEPESDNHIIT

-716 KIDYKGIFS
+716 KIDYKGLFS
-725 RRCMDGDYQTWHLY
+725 RRCMDGDYQTWHLH
-739 NKGEA
+739 NKGEL
-744 CVMGEKQIY
+744 CVMGEKQIF

-776 CLCRFYDFEC
+776 CLCTAYDFEC
-786 DYGYE
+786 DYGWE

-805 PNAPAKS
+805 PNGAAKS
-812 CSSNPSFLN
+812 CSTSQSFLN

-827 VLSNN
+827 VLANN

-837 KNVYSPRR
+837 RNVYSPRR
-845 QACRPRPPRG
+845 QPCRPRPPRG
-855 LRVSTSQAELSAN
+855 LQLSTSQGELSAT
-868 VGSNVTFLVY
+868 VGSNVTFLVH
-878 LDDGDSLR
+878 LEDGDSLR
-886 TNIQLDFGDGIKI
+886 TSIQLDFGDGIKI

-905 RTSDGIMHVYRT
+905 RADDGIKHIYRT

-923 TAYAE
+923 TASAE

-935 SSMFLHITSPVERV
+935 CTVFLHITSPVERV
-949 YLSAPIVAISGKE
+949 YLSAPIVAIKGKE
-962 ANLTAVVWPIHS
+962 ANLTAVVWPSHT

-981 WFENSSVPIITLE
+981 WFDNSSEPVITLE
-994 GSISFTFPREGVN
+994 GSISYTFQKEGKN
-1007 KVTVQVASMSAVIQ
+1007 KVTVQVASGSTVIQ
-1021 DSKVITVKEFFKSLL
+1021 DSKVLTVKEFFRSLL

-1049 IPEWREDVGRVVR
+1049 IPEWREDIGRVVQ
-1062 TALSQVSGFPEEQLL
+1062 TALSQMSGVPSNQLL

-1083 LPTVAELFI
+1083 LPTTAELFI
-1092 LPDMYTSSEHKKRN
+1092 LPDELTSSEHKKRS
-1106 EEALERIS
+1106 EEALEGIA
-1114 DIFVNAL
+1114 DIFVTAL
-1121 NQGLIQFELKAD
+1121 NQGLIQFELKSD
-1133 IRIVVYIT
+1133 IRIIVYMT

-1160 LMLLSVVFVGL
+1160 LMLLTVVFVGVA
-1171 TAFFIYK
+1171 AFFIYK
-1178 FKRKIPWIHVQA
+1178 FKRKIPWIHVQT
-1190 EDSHEK
+1190 ENSHEK

-1207 DNMSKVKLSEFPSQK
+1207 DNMSKVKLSEFPSPK
-1222 ELMEKDLEARSRG
+1222 ELMEKELEARSRG
-1235 GIGRTVERVI
+1235 T
-1245 SREFPNCTNV
+1245 SATYLLQLLLLQLFKHWWKKYQYLS

>member
-1 MVGLWSF
+1 MGLWSF
-8 WCFSLVA
+8 WSVSL
-15 FALYPFH
+15 FACVFLNPFH
-22 PKFTAHAEISSPKT
+22 SKFVAQAEISSLKT
-36 NNRLHRLEA
+36 NDRFYRLEVNQ
-45 TPLETHTTR
+45 LEALVTR
-54 NPARFKVSTKIDNRA
+54 ESTEVKVDSSTKVLSA
-69 DVFSGF
+69 F
-75 KMQSDIGD
+75 QSREVDALKGKQVEKETRGLEHEALIGNKTALNCLTS
-83 VVDPNYR
+83 PTIP
-90 KQMQQDLE
+90 
-98 SGFGKKTET
+98 GKKC
-107 DTSMNA
+107 N
-113 KKVPNISKRSAASRE
+113 NIS
-128 KYNIFEDSRAR
+128 EDNQGRP
-139 TTANIALE
+139 TANIVIE
-147 DTFNET
+147 NSFPDTR
-153 GKRKTRSVGTHGD
+153 KRVKRGLSTPYAENVDRS
-166 ILDVSTI
+166 IQ
-173 GEALSGERFLE
+173 GEAQSTERFVE
-184 TAQGVYNSRVEYR
+184 TVQGVSSSRPEYR
-197 RTGEDARGSGPRQ
+197 RTGDEGRGSNPRQ
-210 SDPHLDTSTFALSGD
+210 SEPHLDTSTFALSGD

-238 NSSVILILTKLYD
+238 NSSNCVCFQASEIQSSVVILILTKLYD

-258 ESSLWRSVD
+258 ESSLWRSSD
-267 YGSTYNKLNVKFGSR
+267 YGSTYSKLNDKVGSR

-295 RKIMMLSDPEI
+295 QKIMMLSDPEV
-306 ESVVLISSDEGA
+306 ESAVLISSDEGT
-318 SFEKYPINFYI
+318 SFEKYPINFNI
-329 QSLLFHPA
+329 LSLLFHPA

-347 DSKVYSSM
+347 DGKLYSSM

-383 SDVVHIEAR
+383 SDVVHIETR

-406 RCAEANRQYL
+406 RCTEGNKLYL
-416 FPGHVDTN
+416 FPGYVDTN
-424 SLVVQDEYVF
+424 SMVVQDEYVF

-451 EPFKRMK
+451 ESFKRMK

-536 NKLVD
+536 NKLLD
-541 HQVKTFI
+541 SRVKTFI

-561 PATDVTANNLHCIL
+561 PAADVAGNNLHCIL
-575 PLCSLHLHLEMSE
+575 PFCSLHLHLEMSE
-588 NPYTSGRISSK
+588 NPYTSGPITSK
-599 DSVPGIIVATGNIG
+599 KSVPGIIVATGNIG
-613 KELSS
+613 TELSS

-633 RQIFEEEHN
+633 RQIFDEEHN
-642 IWFLDNGGALL
+642 VWFLDNGGALL
-653 AVLHATAPI
+653 AVLHSPTPI

-687 DGVLMEPETENHIIT
+687 DGVLMEPESDNHIIT

-716 KIDYKGIFS
+716 KIDYKGLFS
-725 RRCMDGDYQTWHLY
+725 RRCMDGDYQTWQLH
-739 NKGEA
+739 NKGEL

-776 CLCRFYDFEC
+776 CLCTA
-786 DYGYE
+786 DYGWE
-791 RQADG
+791 RQTNG
-796 KCSPAFWFN
+796 MCSPAFWFN
-805 PNAPAKS
+805 PNGVAKS
-812 CSSNPSFLN
+812 CSTSQSFLN

-832 CKEGG
+832 CKEAGR
-837 KNVYSPRR
+837 NVYSPKR

-855 LRVSTSQAELSAN
+855 LQLSTSHGELSST
-868 VGSNVTFLVY
+868 VGSNVTFMLY

-886 TNIQLDFGDGIKI
+886 TSIQLDFGDGIKI
-899 TYSNLS
+899 IYSNLS
-905 RTSDGIMHVYRT
+905 RTDDGISHIYRA
-917 TGIYRV
+917 TGIYR
-923 TAYAE
+923 
-928 NSQGSDS
+928 
-935 SSMFLHITSPVERV
+935 
-949 YLSAPIVAISGKE
+949 
-962 ANLTAVVWPIHS
+962 
-974 RTLTFFW
+974 
-981 WFENSSVPIITLE
+981 PIITLE
-994 GSISFTFPREGVN
+994 GSVSYTFQKGGNN
-1007 KVTVQVASMSAVIQ
+1007 KVTVQVASGSIILQ
-1021 DSKVITVKEFFKSLL
+1021 DSKVVTVKEFFRSLL

-1049 IPEWREDVGRVVR
+1049 IPEWREDIGRVVR
-1062 TALSQVSGFPEEQLL
+1062 SALSQVSGVSEDQLL

-1083 LPTVAELFI
+1083 LPSTAELFI
-1092 LPDMYTSSEHKKRN
+1092 LPDELTSTENRKGG
-1106 EEALERIS
+1106 EEALDRIS
-1114 DIFVNAL
+1114 DIFVTAL
-1121 NQGLIQFELKAD
+1121 NQGVIQFELKAD
-1133 IRIVVYIT
+1133 IRIVVYMT

-1160 LMLLSVVFVGL
+1160 LLLLTVVLVGL
-1171 TAFFIYK
+1171 GAFFIYK
-1178 FKRKIPWIHVQA
+1178 FKRKIPWIHVQT
-1190 EDSHEK
+1190 EDSREK
-1196 EPEVISTVGQN
+1196 DPEVISTVGQN
-1207 DNMSKVKLSEFPSQK
+1207 DNMSKVKLSEFPSPK
-1222 ELMEKDLEARSRG
+1222 ELMEKELEARSSG
-1235 GIGRTVERVI
+1235 GIGRNMERIVT
-1245 SREFPNCTNV
+1245 REFPNCTNV

>member
-8 WCFSLVA
+8 WCFSLLPFVLL
-15 FALYPFH
+15 FPFH
-22 PKFTAHAEISSPKT
+22 PKFVAQAEISSLKT
-36 NNRLHRLEA
+36 NNRFHRLEV
-45 TPLETHTTR
+45 TPLEAGATR
-54 NPARFKVSTKIDNRA
+54 KPARVKVSPKVGNST
-69 DVFSGF
+69 VFFSAF
-75 KMQSDIGD
+75 KTQSVFVG
-83 VVDPNYR
+83 VMDPNYGRQMR
-90 KQMQQDLE
+90 KDSR
-98 SGFGKKTET
+98 SGLGKEARIGTKTAPNSSKRLAATGKKY
-107 DTSMNA
+107 D
-113 KKVPNISKRSAASRE
+113 
-128 KYNIFEDSRAR
+128 NIFEDSYRRPTSNIQLENRFPDIRKR
-139 TTANIALE
+139 TTRSAGTTYAEFL
-147 DTFNET
+147 DRSTT
-153 GKRKTRSVGTHGD
+153 GDAQSR
-166 ILDVSTI
+166 
-173 GEALSGERFLE
+173 ERFVE
-184 TAQGVYNSRVEYR
+184 TAQGVPNSRAEYR
-197 RTGEDARGSGPRQ
+197 RAGEDARGSNPRQ
-210 SDPHLDTSTFALSGD
+210 SEPHLDTSTFALSGD

-267 YGSTYNKLNVKFGSR
+267 YGSTYSKLNDKVGSR

-306 ESVVLISSDEGA
+306 ESAVLISSDEGA
-318 SFEKYPINFYI
+318 SFEKHPINFYI

-347 DSKVYSSM
+347 DSKLYSSM
-355 DFGRKWQLVHDN
+355 DFGRKWQLVHDD

-383 SDVVHIEAR
+383 SDVVHIETR

-406 RCAEANRQYL
+406 RCTEANRQYL

-451 EPFKRMK
+451 ESFKRMK

-509 LRTSRGP
+509 LRTGRGP

-527 EGINGMYLA
+527 EGISGMYLA

-561 PATDVTANNLHCIL
+561 PPTDRAGNNLHCIL
-575 PLCSLHLHLEMSE
+575 PFCSLHLHLEMSE

-613 KELSS
+613 TELSS

-716 KIDYKGIFS
+716 KIDYKGIFN
-725 RRCMDGDYQTWHLY
+725 RRCMDGDYQTWHLH
-739 NKGEA
+739 NKEEP

-776 CLCRFYDFEC
+776 CPCRAYDFEC

-805 PNAPAKS
+805 PNGAAKS
-812 CSSNPSFLN
+812 CSTSQSFLN

-855 LRVSTSQAELSAN
+855 LRLSTGQGELTAN

-905 RTSDGIMHVYRT
+905 RTDDGIKHIYRT

-928 NSQGSDS
+928 NNQGSDS
-935 SSMFLHITSPVERV
+935 SSLFLHITSPVERV
-949 YLSAPIVAISGKE
+949 YLSAPIVAIRGKE
-962 ANLTAVVWPIHS
+962 ANLTAVVWPSLS

-981 WFENSSVPIITLE
+981 WFENSSEPIITLE
-994 GSISFTFPREGVN
+994 GSISYTFLREGVN
-1007 KVTVQVASMSAVIQ
+1007 KVTVQVASGSTVMQ
-1021 DSKVITVKEFFKSLL
+1021 DSKVITVKEFFRSLL

-1062 TALSQVSGFPEEQLL
+1062 TALSQVSGFPEDQLL

-1092 LPDMYTSSEHKKRN
+1092 LPDIQTPSEHRRRS

-1114 DIFVNAL
+1114 DIFVTAL

-1133 IRIVVYIT
+1133 IRIIVYIT

-1160 LMLLSVVFVGL
+1160 LMLLTVVFVGL
-1171 TAFFIYK
+1171 AAFFIYK
-1178 FKRKIPWIHVQA
+1178 FKRKIPWIHVQT

-1235 GIGRTVERVI
+1235 GIGRNVERVI
-1245 SREFPNCTNV
+1245 TREFPNCTNV

>member
-1 MVGLWSF
+1 MGLWSV
-8 WCFSLVA
+8 WSLSLL
-15 FALYPFH
+15 ALLHLFN
-22 PKFTAHAEISSPKT
+22 PKFVAQAEISSPRT
-36 NNRLHRLEA
+36 NDRFHQMEVLPHKARVTRKSGVLHKCDNGTKVFGA
-45 TPLETHTTR
+45 LETEGAGAVKPNNGKRVGTMSGLGKE
-54 NPARFKVSTKIDNRA
+54 AAIDFKA
-69 DVFSGF
+69 E
-75 KMQSDIGD
+75 
-83 VVDPNYR
+83 PNYR
-90 KQMQQDLE
+90 KRLKMQ
-98 SGFGKKTET
+98 GKKYG
-107 DTSMNA
+107 
-113 KKVPNISKRSAASRE
+113 NISEDIKR
-128 KYNIFEDSRAR
+128 R
-139 TTANIALE
+139 TTAKVMLE
-147 DTFNET
+147 NTFPDTR
-153 GKRKTRSVGTHGD
+153 KRAKRSDGTSEYVERA
-166 ILDVSTI
+166 I
-173 GEALSGERFLE
+173 SGETKSKERFVE
-184 TAQGVYNSRVEYR
+184 TVQGVLSPRAEYR
-197 RTGEDARGSGPRQ
+197 RTGEEARGSNPRQ
-210 SDPHLDTSTFALSGD
+210 SEPHLDTSTFALSGD

-251 FNLGAVT
+251 FNLGVVT
-258 ESSLWRSVD
+258 ESSLWRSTD
-267 YGSTYNKLNVKFGSR
+267 YGSTYNKLNDKVGSR

-295 RKIMMLSDPEI
+295 QKIMMLSDPEE
-306 ESVVLISSDEGA
+306 ESAVLISSDEGA
-318 SFEKYPINFYI
+318 SFEKHTINFNI
-329 QSLLFHPA
+329 LSLLFHPA

-347 DSKVYSSM
+347 DSKLYSSM
-355 DFGRKWQLVHDN
+355 DFGRKWLLVHDN

-372 FYWAVMGLDRE
+372 FYWAVMGLDSLSDSQ
-383 SDVVHIEAR
+383 SDVVHIETR
-392 IAKGRAQYVKCRAQ
+392 IAKSRAQYVKCRAQ
-406 RCAEANRQYL
+406 RCTEANRQYL
-416 FPGHVDTN
+416 FPGYVDTN

-445 FVSYMR
+445 FVSFR
-451 EPFKRMK
+451 GESFKRMQ

-527 EGINGMYLA
+527 EGINGIYLA
-536 NKLVD
+536 NKLLD
-541 HQVKTFI
+541 NHVKTFI

-561 PATDVTANNLHCIL
+561 PATDVEGKNLGCIL
-575 PLCSLHLHLEMSE
+575 PFCSLHLHLEMSE
-588 NPYTSGRISSK
+588 NPYTSGPITSK
-599 DSVPGIIVATGNIG
+599 KSVPGIIVATGNIG
-613 KELSS
+613 TELSS
-618 TNLGMFITSDAGNSW
+618 NNLGMFISSDAGNSW
-633 RQIFEEEHN
+633 KKIFNEEHN
-642 IWFLDNGGALL
+642 VWFLDNGGALL
-653 AVLHATAPI
+653 AVLHAATSI

-687 DGVLMEPETENHIIT
+687 DGVLMEPESDNHIIT

-716 KIDYKGIFS
+716 KIDYKGLFS
-725 RRCMDGDYQTWHLY
+725 RRCMDGDYQTWHLH
-739 NKGEA
+739 NKGEL

-776 CLCRFYDFEC
+776 CACTSYDFEC
-786 DYGYE
+786 DYGWE
-791 RQADG
+791 RQVDG

-805 PNAPAKS
+805 PNGAAKS
-812 CSSNPSFLN
+812 CSSSQSFLN

-832 CKEGG
+832 CKESG

-855 LRVSTSQAELSAN
+855 LRLSTSVGELSAS
-868 VGSNVTFLVY
+868 VGSNVTFMVY

-886 TNIQLDFGDGIKI
+886 TSIQLDFGDGIKI

-905 RTSDGIMHVYRT
+905 RTDDGIKHIYRT

-923 TAYAE
+923 TASAE

-935 SSMFLHITSPVERV
+935 STLFLHITSPVERV

-962 ANLTAVVWPIHS
+962 ANLTAVVWPSHTRI
-974 RTLTFFW
+974 LTFFW
-981 WFENSSVPIITLE
+981 WFDNSSEPIITLD
-994 GSISFTFPREGVN
+994 GSISYTFQKEGKN
-1007 KVTVQVASMSAVIQ
+1007 KVTVQVASGSTIIQ
-1021 DSKVITVKEFFKSLL
+1021 DSKVITVKEFFRSLL

-1062 TALSQVSGFPEEQLL
+1062 TALSQVSGVPEDQLL

-1083 LPTVAELFI
+1083 LPSSAELFI
-1092 LPDMYTSSEHKKRN
+1092 LPDEHISSEHKRSS
-1106 EEALERIS
+1106 EEALETIS
-1114 DIFVNAL
+1114 NIFVTAL
-1121 NQGLIQFELKAD
+1121 NQGLIHFELKAD
-1133 IRIVVYIT
+1133 THIVVYMT

-1146 PLVDSNSIHSGSAM
+1146 PLVDSNAIHSGSAM
-1160 LMLLSVVFVGL
+1160 LMLLTVVFVGL
-1171 TAFFIYK
+1171 AAFFIYK
-1178 FKRKIPWIHVQA
+1178 FKRKIPWLHVQT
-1190 EDSHEK
+1190 EDSQEK
-1196 EPEVISTVGQN
+1196 DPEVISTVGQN
-1207 DNMSKVKLSEFPSQK
+1207 DTMTKVKLSEFPSPK
-1222 ELMEKDLEARSRG
+1222 ELMEKELEARSRG
-1235 GIGRTVERVI
+1235 GIGRNMERIVT
-1245 SREFPNCTNV
+1245 REFPNCTNV

>member
-1 MVGLWSF
+1 MTLWSF
-8 WCFSLVA
+8 WSCFLLA
-15 FALYPFH
+15 CIQLYPFH
-22 PKFTAHAEISSPKT
+22 LKLGARAEITFPRLANRFYPLEVTSPK
-36 NNRLHRLEA
+36 
-45 TPLETHTTR
+45 
-54 NPARFKVSTKIDNRA
+54 ARVIRKSAEIQVSLKVSDRNEVFNRSETEGTAAARSTYEQGVKNETLIRNDTAVNYFNLKI
-69 DVFSGF
+69 
-75 KMQSDIGD
+75 
-83 VVDPNYR
+83 PN
-90 KQMQQDLE
+90 
-98 SGFGKKTET
+98 KKC
-107 DTSMNA
+107 D
-113 KKVPNISKRSAASRE
+113 NISIGVTEASKRTFSIRE
-128 KYNIFEDSRAR
+128 K
-139 TTANIALE
+139 
-147 DTFNET
+147 
-153 GKRKTRSVGTHGD
+153 RKRSVGVSYNEN
-166 ILDVSTI
+166 LDRSIT
-173 GEALSGERFLE
+173 GEAQSSVESV
-184 TAQGVYNSRVEYR
+184 QGASNFRSEYR
-197 RTGEDARGSGPRQ
+197 RTGEESRGSNARQ
-210 SDPHLDTSTFALSGD
+210 SEPHLDTSTFALSGD

-232 VHWSGH
+232 VHWSGQ

-258 ESSLWRSVD
+258 ESSLWRSTD
-267 YGSTYNKLNVKFGSR
+267 YGSTYTKLNDKVGSR

-295 RKIMMLSDPEI
+295 QKILMLSDPEV
-306 ESVVLISSDEGA
+306 ESAVLISSDEGA
-318 SFEKYPINFYI
+318 SFAKYPINFNVL
-329 QSLLFHPA
+329 SLLFHPA

-347 DSKVYSSM
+347 DYKLYSSM
-355 DFGRKWQLVHDN
+355 NFGKEWQLVHEN

-383 SDVVHIEAR
+383 SDVVHIETR

-406 RCAEANRQYL
+406 RCTEGNRQYL

-451 EPFKRMK
+451 ESFRQMK

-503 TLSLEN
+503 ILSLEN

-536 NKLVD
+536 NKIVD
-541 HQVKTFI
+541 NLIKTFI

-561 PATDVTANNLHCIL
+561 PTTDVSGNNLHCIL
-575 PLCSLHLHLEMSE
+575 PFCSLHLHLEMSE
-588 NPYTSGRISSK
+588 NPYTSGPITSK
-599 DSVPGIIVATGNIG
+599 KSVPGIIVATGNIG
-613 KELSS
+613 TELSS

-633 RQIFEEEHN
+633 RQIFDEEYN

-653 AVLHATAPI
+653 AVLHATTPI
-662 RHLWISLDE
+662 RQIWISLDE

-678 SFSLAPLYV
+678 SFSLVPLYV
-687 DGVLMEPETENHIIT
+687 DGVLMEPESDNHIIT

-716 KIDYKGIFS
+716 KIDYKGLFS
-725 RRCMDGDYQTWHLY
+725 RRCMDGDYQTWYLH
-739 NKGEA
+739 NKGEL

-776 CLCRFYDFEC
+776 CLCTAYDFEC
-786 DYGYE
+786 DYGWE

-805 PNAPAKS
+805 PNGVAKS
-812 CSSNPSFLN
+812 CSSSQSFLN

-832 CKEGG
+832 CKERGR
-837 KNVYSPRR
+837 NVYSPKRV
-845 QACRPRPPRG
+845 ACHPRAPQG
-855 LRVSTSQAELSAN
+855 LHLSTSHGELSATI
-868 VGSNVTFLVY
+868 GSNVTFMIH
-878 LDDGDSLR
+878 LDNGESPS
-886 TNIQLDFGDGIKI
+886 TSIQLDFGDGIKI

-905 RTSDGIMHVYRT
+905 RTENGIKHIYRT

-923 TAYAE
+923 MASAE
-928 NSQGSDS
+928 NSLGSDS
-935 SSMFLHITSPVERV
+935 STLFLHITSPVDRV
-949 YLSAPIVAISGKE
+949 YLSVPIVAVREKA
-962 ANLTAVVWPIHS
+962 ANLTAVVWPSHT

-981 WFENSSVPIITLE
+981 WFENSSEPIITLE
-994 GSISFTFPREGVN
+994 GSISHMFLREGKN
-1007 KVTVQVASMSAVIQ
+1007 KVTVQVASGGTVLE
-1021 DSKVITVKEFFKSLL
+1021 DSKVITVKEFFRSLL

-1049 IPEWREDVGRVVR
+1049 IPEWREDIGRVVR
-1062 TALSQVSGFPEEQLL
+1062 TALSQQVSGVSENQLM

-1083 LPTVAELFI
+1083 LPTTAELFI
-1092 LPDMYTSSEHKKRN
+1092 LPDEQMSSEHKKRS
-1106 EEALERIS
+1106 EEALDTIL
-1114 DIFVNAL
+1114 DIYVTAL
-1121 NQGLIQFELKAD
+1121 NKGLVQFELKAN
-1133 IRIVVYIT
+1133 IRIVVYMT

-1146 PLVDSNSIHSGSAM
+1146 PLVDSNAIHSGSAM
-1160 LMLLSVVFVGL
+1160 LMLISVVFVGIA
-1171 TAFFIYK
+1171 AFFIYK
-1178 FKRKIPWIHVQA
+1178 FKRKIPWIHVET
-1190 EDSHEK
+1190 EDRHEK
-1196 EPEVISTVGQN
+1196 DPEVISTVGQN
-1207 DNMSKVKLSEFPSQK
+1207 DAMSKVKLSEFPSQK
-1222 ELMEKDLEARSRG
+1222 ELMEKELEGRSRDS
-1235 GIGRTVERVI
+1235 IRH
-1245 SREFPNCTNV
+1245 

>member
-1 MVGLWSF
+1 
-8 WCFSLVA
+8 
-15 FALYPFH
+15 
-22 PKFTAHAEISSPKT
+22 
-36 NNRLHRLEA
+36 
-45 TPLETHTTR
+45 
-54 NPARFKVSTKIDNRA
+54 
-69 DVFSGF
+69 
-75 KMQSDIGD
+75 
-83 VVDPNYR
+83 
-90 KQMQQDLE
+90 
-98 SGFGKKTET
+98 
-107 DTSMNA
+107 
-113 KKVPNISKRSAASRE
+113 
-128 KYNIFEDSRAR
+128 
-139 TTANIALE
+139 
-147 DTFNET
+147 
-153 GKRKTRSVGTHGD
+153 
-166 ILDVSTI
+166 
-173 GEALSGERFLE
+173 
-184 TAQGVYNSRVEYR
+184 
-197 RTGEDARGSGPRQ
+197 
-210 SDPHLDTSTFALSGD
+210 
-225 SAHNQAM
+225 
-232 VHWSGH
+232 
-238 NSSVILILTKLYD
+238 VILILTKLYD

-258 ESSLWRSVD
+258 ESSLWRSSD
-267 YGSTYNKLNVKFGSR
+267 YGSTYTKLNDKVGSR

-295 RKIMMLSDPEI
+295 QKIMMLSDPEV
-306 ESVVLISSDEGA
+306 ELAVLISSDEGA
-318 SFEKYPINFYI
+318 SFEKHPINFNI
-329 QSLLFHPA
+329 LSLLFHPA

-347 DSKVYSSM
+347 DSKLYSSV

-383 SDVVHIEAR
+383 SDVVHIETR
-392 IAKGRAQYVKCRAQ
+392 IAKGRAKYVKCRAQ
-406 RCAEANRQYL
+406 QCSEGNRQYL
-416 FPGHVDTN
+416 FPGYVDTN

-451 EPFKRMK
+451 EPFKQMQ

-516 AGNLLVDFYKV
+516 AGNLLVDFYKI

-541 HQVKTFI
+541 SHIKSFI

-561 PATDVTANNLHCIL
+561 PATDVAGNNLHCIL
-575 PLCSLHLHLEMSE
+575 SHWSNECLIVLFKLDYTAVLLFSKYNLHLIESVCSFVMIYILQLKAAILFAASSSGDVRRTPTRLDPSPAKSLYRASLWLQVKLQRRNE
-588 NPYTSGRISSK
+588 NDIYEFKLQIKSDVR
-599 DSVPGIIVATGNIG
+599 NIG
-613 KELSS
+613 TELSS
-618 TNLGMFITSDAGNSW
+618 ANLGMFITSDAGNSW
-633 RQIFEEEHN
+633 RQIFDEEHN
-642 IWFLDNGGALL
+642 VWFLDNGGAML
-653 AVLHATAPI
+653 AVLHAEAPI
-662 RHLWISLDE
+662 RNLWISLDE

-687 DGVLMEPETENHIIT
+687 DGVLMEPESDNHIIT

-716 KIDYKGIFS
+716 KIDYKGLFS
-725 RRCMDGDYQTWHLY
+725 RRCMDGDYQTWHLH
-739 NKGEA
+739 NKREL

-776 CLCRFYDFEC
+776 CLCTAYDFEC
-786 DYGYE
+786 DYGWE
-791 RQADG
+791 RQTNG

-805 PNAPAKS
+805 PNGAAKS
-812 CSSNPSFLN
+812 CSSSQSFLN

-837 KNVYSPRR
+837 TNVYSPRR
-845 QACRPRPPRG
+845 QGCRPRPPQG
-855 LRVSTSQAELSAN
+855 LRLSTSQGELSAT
-868 VGSNVTFLVY
+868 VGSNVTFTVY

-886 TNIQLDFGDGIKI
+886 TSIQLDFGDGIKI

-905 RTSDGIMHVYRT
+905 RTDDGIKHIYRT

-923 TAYAE
+923 TASAE

-935 SSMFLHITSPVERV
+935 STLFLHIT
-949 YLSAPIVAISGKE
+949 K
-962 ANLTAVVWPIHS
+962 
-974 RTLTFFW
+974 FF
-981 WFENSSVPIITLE
+981 
-994 GSISFTFPREGVN
+994 R
-1007 KVTVQVASMSAVIQ
+1007 
-1021 DSKVITVKEFFKSLL
+1021 SLL

-1049 IPEWREDVGRVVR
+1049 IPEWRDDIGRVVR
-1062 TALSQVSGFPEEQLL
+1062 TALSQVSGVPEEQLL

-1083 LPTVAELFI
+1083 LPSTAELFI
-1092 LPDMYTSSEHKKRN
+1092 LPDEHTSSEHKRSS
-1106 EEALERIS
+1106 EESLESIS
-1114 DIFVNAL
+1114 NIFVTAL
-1121 NQGLIQFELKAD
+1121 NQGLVQFELKAD
-1133 IRIVVYIT
+1133 IRIIVYMT

-1160 LMLLSVVFVGL
+1160 LMLLTVVFVGL
-1171 TAFFIYK
+1171 AAFFIYK
-1178 FKRKIPWIHVQA
+1178 FKRKIPWIHVQT

-1207 DNMSKVKLSEFPSQK
+1207 DNMSKVKLSEFPSPK
-1222 ELMEKDLEARSRG
+1222 ELMEKELEARSRG
-1235 GIGRTVERVI
+1235 TH
-1245 SREFPNCTNV
+1245 SLSSLTQ

>member
-1 MVGLWSF
+1 MGLRSF
-8 WCFSLVA
+8 VRFSLLA
-15 FALYPFH
+15 FAWLDSFH
-22 PKFTAHAEISSPKT
+22 PKFVAQAGVSSPRSNYTFYRLDVTELEELTARKSTEVKVDNSAKVSISSASGAAVPLKPNTRKKVESEKLRGNDALTGIKT
-36 NNRLHRLEA
+36 APNCHNRL
-45 TPLETHTTR
+45 
-54 NPARFKVSTKIDNRA
+54 
-69 DVFSGF
+69 
-75 KMQSDIGD
+75 KM
-83 VVDPNYR
+83 P
-90 KQMQQDLE
+90 
-98 SGFGKKTET
+98 GKKNDKTPEGDQGRPATNVMSANAFSEIKKRAKRNVRATYTDNVDRSSSGDARSKERLVET
-107 DTSMNA
+107 
-113 KKVPNISKRSAASRE
+113 V
-128 KYNIFEDSRAR
+128 
-139 TTANIALE
+139 
-147 DTFNET
+147 
-153 GKRKTRSVGTHGD
+153 
-166 ILDVSTI
+166 
-173 GEALSGERFLE
+173 
-184 TAQGVYNSRVEYR
+184 QGVSNSRPEYR
-197 RTGEDARGSGPRQ
+197 RTGEESRGSNPRQ
-210 SDPHLDTSTFALSGD
+210 SEPHLDTSTFALSGD

-258 ESSLWRSVD
+258 ESSLWRSSD
-267 YGSTYNKLNVKFGSR
+267 YGSTYSKLNDKVGSR

-295 RKIMMLSDPEI
+295 QKIMMLSDPEV
-306 ESVVLISSDEGA
+306 ESAVLISSDEGA
-318 SFEKYPINFYI
+318 SFEKHPINFNI
-329 QSLLFHPA
+329 LSLLFHPA

-347 DSKVYSSM
+347 DSKLYSSM
-355 DFGRKWQLVHDN
+355 DFGKKWQLIHDN

-383 SDVVHIEAR
+383 SDVVHIETR

-406 RCAEANRQYL
+406 RCTEGNRLYL

-451 EPFKRMK
+451 ESFKRMK

-503 TLSLEN
+503 TLSLED
-509 LRTSRGP
+509 LRTGRGP
-516 AGNLLVDFYKV
+516 GGNLLVDFYKV

-536 NKLVD
+536 NKLLD
-541 HQVKTFI
+541 GHVKTFI

-561 PATDVTANNLHCIL
+561 PATDVAGNNLHCIL
-575 PLCSLHLHLEMSE
+575 PFCSLHLHLEMSE
-588 NPYTSGRISSK
+588 NPYTSGPITSK
-599 DSVPGIIVATGNIG
+599 KSVPGIIVATGNTG
-613 KELSS
+613 TELSS

-633 RQIFEEEHN
+633 RQIFDEEHN
-642 IWFLDNGGALL
+642 VWFLDNGGALL
-653 AVLHATAPI
+653 AVLHAATPI

-687 DGVLMEPETENHIIT
+687 DGVLMEPESDNHIIT

-716 KIDYKGIFS
+716 KIDYKGLFN
-725 RRCMDGDYQTWHLY
+725 RRCMDGDYQKWHLH
-739 NKGEA
+739 NKGEL
-744 CVMGEKQIY
+744 CVMGEKQIF

-764 AQDYSRIYSSEP
+764 AQDYSRIYSSDP
-776 CLCRFYDFEC
+776 CLCTAYDFEC
-786 DYGYE
+786 DYGWE

-805 PNAPAKS
+805 PNGATKS
-812 CSSNPSFLN
+812 CSTSQSFLN

-837 KNVYSPRR
+837 RNVFSPKR

-855 LRVSTSQAELSAN
+855 LRLSTTQAELSAA
-868 VGSNVTFLVY
+868 VGSNVTFMVY
-878 LDDGDSLR
+878 LDEGDSLR
-886 TNIQLDFGDGIKI
+886 TSIQLDFGDGIKI

-905 RTSDGIMHVYRT
+905 RTDDGINHIYRT

-923 TAYAE
+923 TASAE
-928 NSQGSDS
+928 NNQGSDS
-935 SSMFLHITSPVERV
+935 STLNIITHSCPVERV
-949 YLSAPIVAISGKE
+949 YLSTPTVAVRGKE
-962 ANLTAVVWPIHS
+962 VNLTAVVWPSHI

-981 WFENSSVPIITLE
+981 WFENSSEPIITLE
-994 GSISFTFPREGVN
+994 GSISYTFQREGIN
-1007 KVTVQVASMSAVIQ
+1007 KVTVQVASGSTIMQ
-1021 DSKVITVKEFFKSLL
+1021 DSKVITVKEFFRSLL
-1036 LSFSPALDEHNPD
+1036 LSFSLALDEHNPD
-1049 IPEWREDVGRVVR
+1049 IPEWREDVGRVV
-1062 TALSQVSGFPEEQLL
+1062 SGVPEEQLL

-1083 LPTVAELFI
+1083 LPSTAELFI
-1092 LPDMYTSSEHKKRN
+1092 LPDEHTSREHKSGS
-1106 EEALERIS
+1106 EDALEAIS
-1114 DIFVNAL
+1114 DIFVTAL

-1133 IRIVVYIT
+1133 INIIVYMT

-1146 PLVDSNSIHSGSAM
+1146 PLVDSNSIHSGSAT
-1160 LMLLSVVFVGL
+1160 LMLLTVVFVGL
-1171 TAFFIYK
+1171 AAFFIYK
-1178 FKRKIPWIHVQA
+1178 FKRKMPWIHVQA
-1190 EDSHEK
+1190 EDRHEK

-1207 DNMSKVKLSEFPSQK
+1207 DNMSKVKLSEFPSPK
-1222 ELMEKDLEARSRG
+1222 ELMEKELEARSRG
-1235 GIGRTVERVI
+1235 K
-1245 SREFPNCTNV
+1245 